1 MPPVEPPRVTVVE
14 RPDDVPS
21 LLRSTGLDVSR
32 PVVVLI
38 GGATGLADA
47 EVDGLA
53 DYLRRHVVP
62 LVVRVGAAVVDGG
75 TDAGVMRAVGR
86 ARRDSGETF
95 PLIGVVARGVL
106 AADAR
111 TTTDRL
117 DTSDLEPNH
126 THIVLVPGQAWG
138 DEVPWLGRIASAVA
152 QSQPSVTLLVNG
164 GEIAY
169 QDVAESLRRD
179 RPVVV
184 LAGSGRT
191 ADDVAAA
198 ADERAS
204 ASAEA
209 RDLAASPLT
218 VVVPYRDGPT
228 LAEVLAALLSGQ
240 RVDPTTG
247 PARITP

>member
-117 DTSDLEPNH
+117 DTSDL
-126 THIVLVPGQAWG
+126 
-138 DEVPWLGRIASAVA
+138 A